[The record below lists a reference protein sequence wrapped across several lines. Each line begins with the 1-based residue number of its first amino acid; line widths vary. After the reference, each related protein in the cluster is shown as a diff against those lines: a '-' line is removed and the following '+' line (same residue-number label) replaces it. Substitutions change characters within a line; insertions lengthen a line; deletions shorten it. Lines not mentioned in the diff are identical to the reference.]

1 MAEESTND
9 NASPAG
15 QPSTI
20 HDLRPKMKLTGRV
33 TKTDLYGAF
42 VDIGIGRDA
51 LVHIS
56 KIQKGAVNRV
66 EDVLSVGDEIAV
78 YVDRV
83 DSATGRVSL
92 TMIKPLDVT
101 WRDLERGQ
109 VFDGTVT
116 RVEPYGIFVDIGAE
130 RPGLVHVSEMGEGF
144 VSHPNDLFKIDDHV
158 SVRVL
163 EYDRKKRRIDLAVVK
178 DPSEVVIPPAEEAED
193 APPPTAMEWALRE
206 AFKEADEDFPAEHTG
221 KKPRRERNRAYR
233 RSVQEDLLERTLR
246 TRKS

>member
-1 MAEESTND
+1 MAEEFTND
-9 NASPAG
+9 SASPAK

-20 HDLRPKMKLTGRV
+20 QDLSPNMKLTGRV
-33 TKTDLYGAF
+33 TRTDLYGAF

-66 EDVLSVGDEIAV
+66 EDVLSVGDEVTV

-83 DSATGRVSL
+83 DRETGRVSL

-109 VFDGTVT
+109 VFEGTVT

-130 RPGLVHVSEMGEGF
+130 RPGLVHVSEMGEGY
-144 VSHPNDLFKIDDHV
+144 VSHPNNLYKVDDAV
-158 SVRVL
+158 TVRVL
-163 EYDRKKRRIDLAVVK
+163 EYDRKKRRIDLAVSREASEAIT
-178 DPSEVVIPPAEEAED
+178 DPVEEAED
-193 APPPTAMEWALRE
+193 APPPTAMELALRE
-206 AFKEADEDFPAEHTG
+206 AFKEADEDFPLERSG
-221 KKPRRERNRAYR
+221 KRVRRERTRGSR
-233 RSVQEDLLERTLR
+233 RKVQEDLLERTLR
-246 TRKS
+246 NRKS